1 LEKETKAVEER
12 SSTAS
17 HTRSL
22 HQDIVLSY
30 HLVVILLLALIL
42 SPSSFAQ
49 DNAALAADSACS
61 SQAWTYVGMGSAVL
75 ITAVMFHYDQQIYD
89 DLYRWKTN
97 SPAVNKI
104 SPVITNLG
112 DGTFSI
118 GLFGGF
124 AGYGLIFKDKKACK
138 VGTIGLESFLLT
150 GITVQILKNL
160 CGRERPSARTHA
172 GGFWHGPLSYFRE
185 PKNGRGISS
194 FDAFPSGHTATVFAA
209 ATTISDFYTESWVS
223 YTCYSLA
230 TITAVSRITESTH
243 WMSDCFVGAI
253 IGYYGT
259 KLVERW
265 NDGSSSSISIQPR
278 VDEHQYG
285 LLLSVKF

>member
-1 LEKETKAVEER
+1 
-12 SSTAS
+12 
-17 HTRSL
+17 
-22 HQDIVLSY
+22 LSY
-30 HLVVILLLALIL
+30 QLVVIIFLLALIL

-49 DNAALAADSACS
+49 ERAALEADSSFS
-61 SQAWTYVGMGSAVL
+61 SPTWTSIGIGSAAL
-75 ITAVMFHYDQQIYD
+75 ITVVMFHYDQQIYD
-89 DLYRWKTN
+89 DLYRWKANT
-97 SPAVNKI
+97 PAVNKI

-112 DGTFSI
+112 DGSFSI

-124 AGYGLIFKDKKACK
+124 AGFGLIFKNEKAVE
-138 VGTIGLESFLLT
+138 VGKIGLESFFLT
-150 GITVQILKNL
+150 GVTVQILKNL
-160 CGRERPSARTHA
+160 CGRERPSARTRA

-185 PKNGRGISS
+185 PKNGKGISS

-209 ATTISDFYTESWVS
+209 ATTISDYYSEPWVS

-230 TITAVSRITESTH
+230 TMTAISRITESTH

-253 IGYYGT
+253 IGYYGA

-265 NDGSSSSISIQPR
+265 NDRAGNISLQPR
-278 VDEHQYG
+278 IERYQYG